1 MLRTNLSTR
10 PFYNERAVRALVGLC
25 ALALVAVTALNG
37 LQAVS
42 LRAREGDLTAR
53 ASAARADA
61 NRLRTEAQRILAQV
75 DPKELEIVSAAAH
88 EANDLIQQR
97 TFSWVQLLSH
107 LESAIPENV
116 RLTQVDPS
124 VDDGVITVSL
134 FVEAKSVEALA
145 AFVDRLESK
154 KVFRDVSLPEQ
165 NLADD
170 RVYDATVQATYVPAP
185 QRDVEHADES
195 SQGTPARGDL

>member
-10 PFYNERAVRALVGLC
+10 PFYNERAVRWVVLLC
-25 ALALVAVTALNG
+25 ALVLAAITALNA

-42 LRAREGDLTAR
+42 LRSREGDLTAR
-53 ASAARADA
+53 ASAARAEA
-61 NRLRTEAQRILAQV
+61 TQLRTEAQRILAQV
-75 DPKELEIVSAAAH
+75 DPKELEIVSAAAR

-107 LESAIPENV
+107 LESAIPANV

-124 VDDGVITVSL
+124 VDEGVITVSL
-134 FVEAKSVEALA
+134 FVEARTVEALA
-145 AFVDRLESK
+145 AFVDGLESK

-165 NLADD
+165 NRADD
-170 RVYDATVQATYVPAP
+170 GLYEATVQATYVPDQKP
-185 QRDVEHADES
+185 DMERTDGS
-195 SQGTPARGDL
+195 SQASPARGDQ